1 MKSSGIAAVLIFVAA
16 VFISRIHGSVFFAII
31 SSLMLLVFCLPA
43 YPLIRFLLGRGPLAW
58 IFAFPAGYT
67 LQAFFLAVWGK
78 LFGINI
84 ATLVLQLILSY
95 VAAVIFS
102 KKNLKLTGESWNKS
116 DLWMLLLWLSVVIAS
131 VAIPFLHVGYPTAA
145 GYAYRAYFNADF
157 FRNMAVSASLAH
169 TGIPPNHP
177 YFSGQSMGYYWF
189 FHLIPAYWMKL
200 FPSFPLE
207 SIMLQFH
214 LAFALMF
221 VAALF
226 GTIRHFT
233 ASCRVQFAML
243 PLFLFGGSYEG
254 LYVLYQLH
262 IRKMKLL
269 GFTDWNIDAILRWFW
284 NAPQVDTLFRPLLY
298 APMHIQ
304 GLIIFLLVIL
314 CWQSCTSLAQRLL
327 LYALLFVVAGSTI
340 VVAGPIIVG
349 VALLLLWETIQNP
362 RGKWIEILI
371 SFLMGSGLLTLYY
384 FTFHMFNLL
393 PGGVKFG
400 INTRILSHLPGFIIF
415 NWGAIL
421 LVGIAGLIRPG
432 KSLPLRIL
440 SLYLALCVFLILFI
454 TIDAPGFSEITM
466 KMGYISFV
474 VLLILAAGFIENFK
488 ASTRT
493 LILVLSILL
502 LPGLLTWGMDLYN
515 HQDIRNEK
523 FTTFVPYDDA
533 AVLKWMRTSL
543 EETATVQNY
552 WQWMRGFLGEEIS
565 EVPPLAE
572 RSVYLGD
579 KIQIRLY
586 QIPEKERQGR
596 EKIVNAIFHL
606 KGSGYIS
613 QICQQIGIQYLLL
626 LSRDE
631 LSQFRAHLME
641 PYFQLVQKQGEARLY
656 RVVKKELVRT
666 DLDHNAL
673 LQDVDGDIMLEVYYR
688 DGFFDPVTRF
698 DLNGEISWWMN
709 KEGTL
714 ELFASKRMRG
724 ILSFSAYSEP
734 YRRYVEVWFNGT
746 KIAMDRAKI
755 RGVPVSVKIQLLK
768 GKNIVRLREPDSYPG
783 KKGPTEADRT
793 GRIYRVEGLSFSPI
807 WQ

>member
-1 MKSSGIAAVLIFVAA
+1 MKGIGIAAVLIFFAA
-16 VFISRIHGSVFFAII
+16 VFISKIHGSVFLAIT
-31 SSLMLLVFCLPA
+31 SYLLLLIFCLPA
-43 YPLIRFLLGRGPLAW
+43 YPLIRFLLGRGPLTW

-67 LQAFFLAVWGK
+67 LQAFFLAFWGK
-78 LFGINI
+78 FFGINI
-84 ATLVLQLILSY
+84 TTFVLQLVLSCIVALIL
-95 VAAVIFS
+95 VR
-102 KKNLKLTGESWNKS
+102 KNPKHTDEFWNRS
-116 DLWMLLLWLSVVIAS
+116 DLWMLLLWLSVIIAA
-131 VAIPFLHVGYPTAA
+131 VALPFLHVGYPTAE

-157 FRNMAVSASLAH
+157 FRNMAVAASLSH

-177 YFSGQSMGYYWF
+177 YFSGQPMGYYWF

-233 ASCRVQFAML
+233 VSRRVQFAML

-254 LYVLYQLH
+254 LFVLYQLH
-262 IRKMKLL
+262 VRKMRLI

-304 GLIIFLLVIL
+304 GLIIFLLIIL
-314 CWQSCTSLAQRLL
+314 SWKSCTSLAQRLL
-327 LYALLFVVAGSTI
+327 LYGLLFIVAGSTI
-340 VVAGPIIVG
+340 VVAGPIIAG
-349 VALLLLWETIQNP
+349 VALLLLWETIQTP
-362 RGKWIEILI
+362 RSKWVELLI
-371 SFLMGSGLLTLYY
+371 SFVMGICLLALYY

-393 PGGVKFG
+393 PGGLKFG
-400 INTRILSHLPGFIIF
+400 INTRVLSHLPGFIFF

-421 LVGIAGLIRPG
+421 LLGIGGLIRPA
-432 KSLPLRIL
+432 KTLPLRIL
-440 SLYLALCVFLILFI
+440 RLYLILCVSFILFL

-474 VLLILAAGFIENFK
+474 VLLILAAGFIENIK
-488 ASTRT
+488 ASTWAVT
-493 LILVLSILL
+493 LILSVLL
-502 LPGLLTWGMDLYN
+502 LPGLLTWTMDLYN

-523 FTTFVPYDDA
+523 FTTIVPFDDA
-533 AVLKWMRTSL
+533 AVYKWMRTSL
-543 EETATVQNY
+543 EDTATVQNY

-565 EVPPLAE
+565 EVPPLGE
-572 RSVYLGD
+572 RSVFLGD

-586 QIPEKERQGR
+586 QIPEQERQSR

-613 QICQQIGIQYLLL
+613 DICQKIGIKYLLL

-631 LSQFRAHLME
+631 LKQFQAHLLE
-641 PYFQLVQKQGEARLY
+641 PYFQLVRKQGNTRLY
-656 RVVKKELVRT
+656 RVVKKELGPG
-666 DLDHNAL
+666 DFDHNAL

-688 DGFFDPVTRF
+688 DGFFDPKTRF
-698 DLNGEISWWMN
+698 DLNGAISWGMN
-709 KEGTL
+709 KEGTI
-714 ELFASKRMRG
+714 ELFASKRLKG

-734 YRRYVEVWFNGT
+734 YRRYVEAWLNGVHVG
-746 KIAMDRAKI
+746 MDRAKM
-755 RGVPVSVKIQLLK
+755 RGVPVNLKVQLLK
-768 GKNIVRLREPDSYPG
+768 GKNILKLREPENYPG

-793 GRIYRVEGLSFSPI
+793 GRIYRIEDLNFSPS